1 MLTSYI
7 TWNLTGG
14 KRRNFS
20 IIGYIVIRYCRLT
33 PQIIVFILLTFL
45 IPLVNDGPLWNRIVV
60 RQVSKC
66 YDTWWANLL
75 YIQNY
80 DSNMVSCNWLTN
92 WPAVK
97 SQSFLLTFQCALHT
111 WWLATEYQLHLLSLI
126 VILALFISSKLAYF
140 VTSLIII
147 INSSICGW
155 LIYSYSLGP
164 GLANTQRQ

>member
-7 TWNLTGG
+7 TWHLTGG
-14 KRRNFS
+14 KWKNFS
-20 IIGYIVIRYCRLT
+20 IIGFIVIRYCRLT

-80 DSNMVSCNWLTN
+80 DSNMVSCN
-92 WPAVK
+92 
-97 SQSFLLTFQCALHT
+97 
-111 WWLATEYQLHLLSLI
+111 
-126 VILALFISSKLAYF
+126 
-140 VTSLIII
+140 
-147 INSSICGW
+147 
-155 LIYSYSLGP
+155 
-164 GLANTQRQ
+164 